1 MKPNGFLLEKVV
13 KPLIFTVEKAQ
24 PHLMLFYIG
33 RTTPRVKKG
42 DSWKYLDAETVFD
55 LGSMVPGK

>member
-1 MKPNGFLLEKVV
+1 
-13 KPLIFTVEKAQ
+13 
-24 PHLMLFYIG
+24 MLSYIG

-55 LGSMVPGK
+55 LDDVVPEK